1 MTPISERIIGSAV
14 LYDVVQRVA
23 GLEQLKRRVAPILSR
38 LGPGNLLD
46 VGAGTGSF
54 SELLPPQVEYV
65 PLDVDTRKLDRLRQ
79 KLGVEGVV
87 GSATE
92 LPFEDHSFDF
102 TLCTN
107 VAHHVSDADLPTMV
121 AELARVTRQELVF
134 VDPLR
139 TGRLA
144 SRALWSIDRGSYP
157 RTYEEL
163 LGRLT
168 SHFAS
173 LQTEELTL
181 LHRYVVFVGTPRAK

>member
-1 MTPISERIIGSAV
+1 
-14 LYDVVQRVA
+14 
-23 GLEQLKRRVAPILSR
+23 
-38 LGPGNLLD
+38 
-46 VGAGTGSF
+46 
-54 SELLPPQVEYV
+54 
-65 PLDVDTRKLDRLRQ
+65 
-79 KLGVEGVV
+79 
-87 GSATE
+87 
-92 LPFEDHSFDF
+92 
-102 TLCTN
+102 
-107 VAHHVSDADLPTMV
+107 MV

-144 SRALWSIDRGSYP
+144 SRALWSIDRGSHP

-181 LHRYVVFVGTPRAK
+181 LHRYIVFVGTPRAK